1 MMTPRGPKRI
11 YTRKALDAWFECL
24 EESWEA
30 QFPAE
35 LLERG
40 RTLYRDGEVRE
51 IEMSEKDAIIHAR
64 REKADAYAFVEW
76 KDGKLSVRH
85 STEDKAFGFSLAVA
99 GLYEIEELV
108 ADECSGLDTGESN
121 PGAVTTTPV
130 PTKEDN
136 TQEENRP
143 ARPLTVHLKSHKDG
157 LVLDAFWGHP
167 SDTPLPAFGEQ
178 PADAP
183 RITATEREKLIRLTR
198 RAHQS
203 GFRAC
208 TKGNQYILA
217 DLERLPAFVSDELP
231 VWKRYFLL
239 NVESQVQL
247 LARGPQKL
255 KTDIEATAGEAG
267 LSFQCTLRAG
277 DRILPSSFLSGL
289 FTTTS
294 KRIALVPE
302 VGLLKIDEH
311 QADLLEQLGPYLQNG
326 HRSIP
331 YYMVFSLFGQEAS
344 HLRLAPS
351 VSQWKDKLLDEPG
364 PNGHLPEF
372 LRPYQKRG
380 VLWLGHLA
388 KHDCHGL
395 LADEM
400 GLGKTVQILALLAD
414 FREKHA
420 HEAEQLPC
428 LIVCPASVVPVWEG
442 ELRRFFP
449 HLRAEVLKG
458 TVHESTDQQPDI
470 WIASYTQL
478 RRHRDWLDTARFSF
492 AVLDEAQFIKNPD
505 AKITQAC
512 MAIQSRHRLALTGTP
527 LENRHL
533 DLWTIFRFLMPGLL
547 GGRKSVVELAAKD
560 TLTLSHRIRQ
570 QIAPFVLRRTKK
582 EVITELPPK
591 IETTLICPLTPL
603 QQREY
608 TRLAQQ
614 GMEQLGDDLSQAV
627 KERAISLFTLLTRL
641 RQVCCDPALLP
652 WQKPSPNS
660 SGKINALVERLRE
673 ILDSGHKVVIFS
685 QFVSLLQNVKT
696 VLAAEFPSTPLYE
709 LTGKTLNRSEPV
721 RLFQESADS
730 GVILV
735 SLKAGG
741 TGITLHAA
749 DYVFLLDPWWNP
761 AVEAQAVDRV
771 HRIGQEKTVFVYRMI
786 THGTIEERVEALKQ
800 SKRDLFDD
808 VMDGLNAGEG
818 FERNFKSLH
827 ELINLTAEADVDA
840 NSD

>member
-1 MMTPRGPKRI
+1 MIPRGPKRI
-11 YTRKALDAWFECL
+11 YSRKALEAWFENL
-24 EESWEA
+24 AESWES
-30 QFPAE
+30 QFPTE

-40 RTLYRDGEVRE
+40 RELYREGEVRE

-64 REKADAYAFVEW
+64 REKADAYAFLEW
-76 KDGKLSVRH
+76 QGGKLNVRH
-85 STEDKAFGFSLAVA
+85 STEDKVFGFSLAVA

-108 ADECSGLDTGESN
+108 ADECTGLDVNEARSE
-121 PGAVTTTPV
+121 ASA
-130 PTKEDN
+130 PTIPAREN
-136 TQEENRP
+136 NVEEENRP
-143 ARPLTVHLKSHKDG
+143 ARPLTVHLTAHKDG
-157 LVLDAFWGHP
+157 LFLDGFWGHP
-167 SDTPLPAFGEQ
+167 TDNPLPAFGEQ
-178 PADAP
+178 PPEAP
-183 RITATEREKLIRLTR
+183 KITATEREKLIRLTR

-203 GFRAC
+203 GFRA
-208 TKGNQYILA
+208 TPKGNRYLLA
-217 DLERLPAFVSDELP
+217 DLDRLPAFVKDELP

-239 NVESQVQL
+239 NVSPQVQL
-247 LARGPQKL
+247 LAKGPQKL
-255 KTDIEATAGEAG
+255 KTDVEASEGESG
-267 LSFQCTLRAG
+267 LRFNCTLRVG
-277 DRILPSSFLSGL
+277 DRTLPPSLLSNL
-289 FTTTS
+289 FSTS
-294 KRIALVPE
+294 TKRIALVPE
-302 VGLLKIDEH
+302 IGLLKIDET
-311 QADLLEQLGPYLQNG
+311 QAELLEQLGPYLQNG
-326 HRSIP
+326 HSSIP

-344 HLRLAPS
+344 HLRLSPS
-351 VSQWKDKLLDEPG
+351 VSRWKEKLLDEPG
-364 PNGHLPEF
+364 PNGHLPDF

-380 VLWLGHLA
+380 VLWLSHLS

-400 GLGKTVQILALLAD
+400 GLGKTVQILALLDD
-414 FREKHA
+414 FRRKHA
-420 HEAEQLPC
+420 SENPKPC

-458 TVHESTDQQPDI
+458 ASYETTTGDTDL

-478 RRHRDWLDTARFSF
+478 RRHKDWLAKAQFFF

-512 MAIQSRHRLALTGTP
+512 MAIRATHRLALTGTP

-591 IETTLICPLTPL
+591 IESTLICPLTPL

-608 TRLAQQ
+608 ARLALQ
-614 GMEQLGDDLSQAV
+614 GVEQLGDNLSQAV

-641 RQVCCDPALLP
+641 RQVCCDPSLLP
-652 WQKPSPNS
+652 WQKTAPNS
-660 SGKINALVERLRE
+660 SGKINTLVERLRE

-685 QFVSLLQNVKT
+685 QFVSLLQNVKQA
-696 VLAAEFPSTPLYE
+696 LATEFPATPLYE

-721 RLFQESADS
+721 RLFQETPGA

-761 AVEAQAVDRV
+761 AVEAQAIDRV

-786 THGTIEERVEALKQ
+786 THGTIEERIEALKQ
-800 SKRDLFDD
+800 SKRDLFDG
-808 VMDGLNAGEG
+808 VMDGLETGDT

-827 ELINLTAEADVDA
+827 ELINLTAEADPDP
-840 NSD
+840 NTD

>member
-1 MMTPRGPKRI
+1 MTPRGPKRI
-11 YTRKALDAWFECL
+11 YSRKALEAWFENL
-24 EESWEA
+24 AESWES

-40 RTLYRDGEVRE
+40 RELYREGEVRE

-76 KDGKLSVRH
+76 KEGRLNVRH

-108 ADECSGLDTGESN
+108 ADECSGLDSGEIRPGEVTVTTIPTGESN
-121 PGAVTTTPV
+121 A
-130 PTKEDN
+130 E
-136 TQEENRP
+136 EENRP
-143 ARPLTVHLKSHKDG
+143 ARPLTVHLTAHKDG
-157 LVLDAFWGHP
+157 LILEGFWGHP
-167 SDTPLPAFGEQ
+167 TDTPLPAFGEQ
-178 PADAP
+178 PANAP
-183 RITATEREKLIRLTR
+183 KITATEREKLIRLTR

-203 GFRAC
+203 GFRAT
-208 TKGNQYILA
+208 TKGNRYLLA
-217 DLERLPAFVSDELP
+217 DLERLPAFVKDELP
-231 VWKRYFLL
+231 IWKRYFLL
-239 NVESQVQL
+239 NIAPQVQL
-247 LARGPQKL
+247 LAKGPQKL
-255 KTDIEATAGEAG
+255 KTDIEATAGESG
-267 LSFQCTLRAG
+267 LRFNCTLRAG
-277 DRILPSSFLSGL
+277 DRTLAPSLLSGL
-289 FTTTS
+289 FTTS
-294 KRIALVPE
+294 AKRIALVPE
-302 VGLLKIDEH
+302 IGLLKIDEN

-344 HLRLAPS
+344 HLKLAPA
-351 VSQWKDKLLDEPG
+351 VSRWKEKLLDEPG
-364 PNGHLPEF
+364 PNGHLPDF

-400 GLGKTVQILALLAD
+400 GLGKTVQILALLDD
-414 FREKHA
+414 FRRKHA
-420 HEAEQLPC
+420 GEAPLLPC

-458 TVHESTDQQPDI
+458 TSHETATTHPDL

-478 RRHRDWLDTARFSF
+478 RRHKDWLEKAHFSF
-492 AVLDEAQFIKNPD
+492 AVLDEAQYIKNPD

-512 MAIQSRHRLALTGTP
+512 MAIRSTHRLALTGTP

-591 IETTLICPLTPL
+591 IESSLICPLTPL

-608 TRLAQQ
+608 ARLARQ

-652 WQKPSPNS
+652 WQKSAPNS
-660 SGKINALVERLRE
+660 SGKINTLVERLRE

-685 QFVSLLQNVKT
+685 QFVSLLQNVKHT
-696 VLAAEFPSTPLYE
+696 LAAEFPSTPLHE

-721 RLFQESADS
+721 RLFQETPGA
-730 GVILV
+730 GIILV

-771 HRIGQEKTVFVYRMI
+771 HRIGQQKTVFVYRMV
-786 THGTIEERVEALKQ
+786 THGTIEERIEALKQ
-800 SKRDLFDD
+800 SKRDLFDG
-808 VMDGLNAGEG
+808 VMDGLETGET

-827 ELINLTAEADVDA
+827 DLINLTAEADPDPNA
-840 NSD
+840 D